1 MVLVGDKHRHA
12 AGPRDVIPGVVCA
25 GAAGNGFHAAGH
37 AQAQKLGLHRRRAR
51 RQRIR
56 LCLHAAGGGA
66 AVPAPPIQHF
76 GNVRHLLGALRQA
89 QDQVEI
95 LRAVKFRAF
104 AAARRRQQ
112 RTAEYGQ
119 MRDVIAAAQR
129 VGGKV
134 RLEMVFAQLFQRG
147 IQHDLIRINKVRPL
161 LVDGFHRLVQRIGS
175 EHVVVVQ
182 QSDILSL
189 CRRKGRVGVFGNAAV
204 FGKADITH
212 ARVPH
217 GTHSLFHL
225 TVGRVGCVRQHQLQA
240 GVGLAQHAPHH
251 FAQKFGRR
259 IVQRHHHRHKRHAGK
274 ARRALG
280 LKLPAQRD
288 VGAETPH
295 LALCHQA
302 DAERRLAPQRLG
314 AALPQAGGGAAGKAC
329 KMSRARRAAQSFCK
343 GIVLRRV
350 FGGIFFWH
358 TAYPFP
364 VSSKTD
370 RTIYTLSFR
379 HCAAMALRHVSQKSH
394 CAVGVGIVRYR
405 LMTRRGPGGC
415 AGPAARAGRREP
427 RR

>member
-25 GAAGNGFHAAGH
+25 GLLNRFHAAGH

-112 RTAEYGQ
+112 RAAEYGQ

-161 LVDGFHRLVQRIGS
+161 LVDGFHRLVQRIGG

-189 CRRKGRVGVFGNAAV
+189 CRRKGPRWCFRQCRR
-204 FGKADITH
+204 FGK
-212 ARVPH
+212 
-217 GTHSLFHL
+217 
-225 TVGRVGCVRQHQLQA
+225 
-240 GVGLAQHAPHH
+240 
-251 FAQKFGRR
+251 
-259 IVQRHHHRHKRHAGK
+259 
-274 ARRALG
+274 
-280 LKLPAQRD
+280 
-288 VGAETPH
+288 
-295 LALCHQA
+295 
-302 DAERRLAPQRLG
+302 
-314 AALPQAGGGAAGKAC
+314 GG
-329 KMSRARRAAQSFCK
+329 
-343 GIVLRRV
+343 
-350 FGGIFFWH
+350 
-358 TAYPFP
+358 
-364 VSSKTD
+364 
-370 RTIYTLSFR
+370 
-379 HCAAMALRHVSQKSH
+379 
-394 CAVGVGIVRYR
+394 
-405 LMTRRGPGGC
+405 
-415 AGPAARAGRREP
+415 
-427 RR
+427 